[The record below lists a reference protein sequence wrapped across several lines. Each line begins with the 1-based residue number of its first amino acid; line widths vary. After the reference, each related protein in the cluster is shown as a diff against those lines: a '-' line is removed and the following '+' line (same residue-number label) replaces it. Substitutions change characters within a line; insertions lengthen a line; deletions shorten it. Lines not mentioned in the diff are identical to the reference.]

1 MGIRDFF
8 VLEVLNDSR
17 SVLLLLKA
25 KFSGGVLD
33 DRRTEAKDYRSAP
46 GWGRAW
52 ADSGSSRYFHQ
63 YGEIVLQA
71 AQPGYEK
78 GGISL

>member
-1 MGIRDFF
+1 MDIRYFF
-8 VLEVLNDSR
+8 AFKVLNDSR

-46 GWGRAW
+46 GWGRVR
-52 ADSGSSRYFHQ
+52 ADCGSSRHFHQ
-63 YGEIVLQA
+63 YSEVVLQA
-71 AQPGYEK
+71 AQPSGEN

>member
-1 MGIRDFF
+1 MTVGVVFF

-33 DRRTEAKDYRSAP
+33 D
-46 GWGRAW
+46 G
-52 ADSGSSRYFHQ
+52 
-63 YGEIVLQA
+63 
-71 AQPGYEK
+71 
-78 GGISL
+78 